1 MKSPSLL
8 FSLLT
13 GRCPRCRKGPLFE
26 SAEWNKPSS
35 WFAMHKSCT
44 CCQQS
49 FEPEPGFYF
58 GAMFVSYA
66 FNTALF
72 IAVWIAYSFLAS
84 EFSLFYLLMMMILAA
99 ALALP
104 FFFRLS
110 RSLWI
115 HLFVPYGSKSEK
127 R

>member
-1 MKSPSLL
+1 MKSPTLLLSLL
-8 FSLLT
+8 SN
-13 GRCPRCRKGPLFE
+13 RCPRCREGQLFE
-26 SAEWNKPSS
+26 PAKLSQPSS
-35 WFAMHKSCT
+35 WFAMHKTCS

-58 GAMFVSYA
+58 GAMFISYA

-72 IAVWIAYSFLAS
+72 IAVWIAYSFLTEKVS
-84 EFSLFYLLMMMILAA
+84 ILHLLLLMVIAA
-99 ALALP
+99 AIALP

-115 HLFVPYGSKSEK
+115 HIFVRYNSELEN